1 MVGVHIAHDCRL
13 ADEVTIA
20 NAALLAG
27 HVHVGTG
34 ATIGGNAAFHHF
46 VTVGTASLV
55 GGLARVSKDV
65 PPYLIVEGSPARIR
79 GHNHIQMVRR
89 GSSEDA
95 IEAIRTCYRRLFC
108 EAGATMAV
116 RIAALRAEFAAIQE
130 VHELCDSLQA
140 SAAGV
145 HGRALETLRTDD
157 KRSVPAMWQPN
168 IRPEGASAEH

>member
-1 MVGVHIAHDCRL
+1 
-13 ADEVTIA
+13 
-20 NAALLAG
+20 
-27 HVHVGTG
+27 
-34 ATIGGNAAFHHF
+34 
-46 VTVGTASLV
+46 
-55 GGLARVSKDV
+55 
-65 PPYLIVEGSPARIR
+65 
-79 GHNHIQMVRR
+79 
-89 GSSEDA
+89 
-95 IEAIRTCYRRLFC
+95 
-108 EAGATMAV
+108 MAV